1 MESDNKHE
9 FEGFPVFQMVKNLPA
24 MWETWV
30 SSLGLRRSLGKG
42 NDYPLQYSFLENPWT
57 EKPGRLQSMGSQ
69 RIGHDWVT
77 NTFTFTLRRDKNRLK
92 TWSILGGAAGDMEV
106 RGQQRYL
113 FLPVTVVGDLVLVK
127 MLWCL
132 PLLCVKCPT
141 PSFKSE
147 IRN

>member
-1 MESDNKHE
+1 MESDNKFE

-30 SSLGLRRSLGKG
+30 SSLGLGWSLGKG
-42 NDYPLQYSFLENPWT
+42 NDYSLQYSFLENPWT

-77 NTFTFTLRRDKNRLK
+77 NTFIFTLKRDKNRPK
-92 TWSILGGAAGDMEV
+92 TWSILGGAAGDMAV
-106 RGQQRYL
+106 RGQQRYI

-127 MLWCL
+127 CCDVCL
-132 PLLCVKCPT
+132 CCVLSAPH
-141 PSFKSE
+141 PSLKV
-147 IRN
+147 R